1 MIAVF
6 DKNIVIDYL
15 REIPQASAEFGRYD
29 EKVISVV
36 TWIEVMV
43 GATDRESQT
52 RATLAG
58 FEIMD
63 IDRDIAERAA
73 VVRRQHRIKLP
84 DAIIWA
90 TARALDLTLVT
101 RNTKDFP
108 ANDPEILVPYELH

>member
-6 DKNIVIDYL
+6 DTNIVIDYL
-15 REIPQASAEFGRYD
+15 RQIPQASQELGRYD
-29 EKVISVV
+29 EKVISIV

-43 GATDRESQT
+43 GAEGREQQT
-52 RATLAG
+52 KDVLAA

-63 IDRDIAERAA
+63 IDLDVAERAA
-73 VVRRQHRIKLP
+73 NIRRLHRIKLP

-108 ANDPEILVPYELH
+108 SDHLDIFVPYELH